1 MKLSNIILTASVL
14 MLSWTVKA
22 QESVPATEVFQFL
35 SFPRSIA
42 SVGMAGAG
50 STGCVFENPAAL
62 PVNLDKAEFMAMYSH
77 TVSNNFGGGAALRLG
92 KGFAL
97 SATVFDQAH
106 AVKDFGTGYAP
117 FAPNDLIMGFGAGA
131 GFGEHFSVGVSA
143 KVVKQHL
150 MADYSLSSTA
160 FTVMLLYRL
169 SGLSIAAGIANFGSG
184 VKSETEQ
191 VSPLPT
197 SAHGAATYEFNIGSS
212 SIAAAIDADYYF
224 SGKFGISAGA
234 QYSFRNMIYARAGYR
249 YATAG
254 AAFPSHL
261 AFGLG
266 YRWKFL
272 CLDISYL
279 TANAQLAN
287 SIGAGVSLHF

>member
-1 MKLSNIILTASVL
+1 MKLRHLILTASVL
-14 MLSWTVKA
+14 VLSWTVRA

-35 SFPRSIA
+35 SFPRSVA
-42 SVGMAGAG
+42 SAGMAGAG
-50 STGCVFENPAAL
+50 SIWSVFENPAAL
-62 PVNLDKAEFMAMYSH
+62 PVNLDKTEFMAMYSH
-77 TVSNNFGGGAALRLG
+77 SLSHNFGGGAAVRIG

-97 SATVFDQAH
+97 SATVFDQVH
-106 AVKDFGTGYAP
+106 PVKDFGVGYAP
-117 FAPNDLIMGFGAGA
+117 FAPNDLITGLSAGA

-143 KVVKQHL
+143 RFVKQRI

-160 FTVMLLYRL
+160 FTVMLQYRVA
-169 SGLSIAAGIANFGSG
+169 GLRVAAGIANFGSG

-197 SAHGAATYEFNIGSS
+197 SAHGAASYEFNIGSS

-234 QYSFRNMIYARAGYR
+234 QYSFRDMIFARLGYR
-249 YATAG
+249 YATPG

-266 YRWKFL
+266 FKWKFL
-272 CLDISYL
+272 CLDVSYI

-287 SIGAGVSLHF
+287 SIGAGVRFLF